1 MKESSKFKDSNYL
14 IVFGWMVNQ
23 LELKGNDLLIFALI
37 FGFTQDGMSKFN
49 GSLQYMAD
57 ATNSTIRGVQKN
69 LKSLLDRNLIVKED
83 YSERDITLC
92 KYYVSP
98 EILDKFSAY
107 EQSSRVWNK
116 VLGGIEQSSRGYRT
130 EFQGGIELS
139 SNNNINNTIEDIK
152 EDKKNECKK
161 KDGTNASYKEI
172 IDSFT
177 INDDMKDTIW
187 EFIKMRRL
195 IKAPM
200 TDKALRDML
209 SKLRRLADTE
219 SEQME
224 ILNQSIMNSWKG
236 IFAIKKEKKNV
247 RLF

>member
-116 VLGGIEQSSRGYRT
+116 VLEGMEQSSMGYRT
-130 EFQGGIELS
+130 EFHGGIEQS

-152 EDKKNECKK
+152 EDKKKN
-161 KDGTNASYKEI
+161 
-172 IDSFT
+172 
-177 INDDMKDTIW
+177 
-187 EFIKMRRL
+187 
-195 IKAPM
+195 
-200 TDKALRDML
+200 
-209 SKLRRLADTE
+209 
-219 SEQME
+219 
-224 ILNQSIMNSWKG
+224 
-236 IFAIKKEKKNV
+236 IKKENKVIPPTLEMVTRYCEERHNRVNPQAFIDFYQSKDWMVGKNKMKDWQACV
-247 RLF
+247 RTWEQNQKPKSNIKWCDTKTEADIELQKELDKII